1 MDINGDK
8 LADLVVTKIEG
19 QLGLFDSIKTRIYL
33 HLGTGKGNFN
43 ADKRIVIDGV
53 SIDPEFIDMNGDGKL
68 DLVTSRLR
76 TDLLKQAANSVL
88 LGDVTITYEVFQFDP
103 QKNGFMSDPVF
114 EKQIFVRKSDL
125 EKTGAGAVPL
135 VFIRGDLTGDG
146 RPDMIVIDP
155 KTNEL
160 MIHPGRIKDVGRG
173 PQIDFDKTA
182 HYTIKVDKHP
192 KGLQLMDVNNDG
204 INDIILYYNGS
215 VGLVLSE
222 KK

>member
-1 MDINGDK
+1 
-8 LADLVVTKIEG
+8 
-19 QLGLFDSIKTRIYL
+19 
-33 HLGTGKGNFN
+33 
-43 ADKRIVIDGV
+43 
-53 SIDPEFIDMNGDGKL
+53 MNGDGKL
-68 DLVTSRLR
+68 DVVTSRLR
-76 TDLLKQAANSVL
+76 TDLLKQAANSVI
-88 LGDVTITYEVFQFDP
+88 LGDVTISYEVFQFDP
-103 QKNGFMSDPVF
+103 VKNSFMPEPVF

-155 KTNEL
+155 RTNEL
-160 MIHPGRIKDVGRG
+160 MIHPGRLKDFGRG

-182 HYTIKVDKHP
+182 HHTIKIDKHP
-192 KGLQLMDVNNDG
+192 KGLQLMDVNGDG